1 MDTLDMRQT
10 TRRTSP
16 YEMPRIERYDEV
28 EEILRSSDFG
38 PSLHQ
43 GDSAP
48 LVGGNVLGLVG
59 EAHAARRRLESPLFL
74 RPALHHYEREIMR
87 ESLVATLADAAASRG
102 PDGLAR
108 ADLVTL
114 TRTVLVKVTAAVV
127 GLDGV
132 TTTADVRRLEAIS
145 GRLGEGASVEWS
157 LRDHAEVITDAL
169 AAKEELDVLWY
180 RSSLERR
187 RELVSAWRAGTLAE
201 RELPRDLITVLLQS
215 HADAWDDDLWLR
227 EAAFFVVAS
236 ANTTTHAVPHVVIEL
251 ERWLADHPE
260 DRSRLDDD
268 AFLRRAANE
277 GLRLHG
283 PVPALLR
290 RVVRDT
296 TLSTGRSFRA
306 GEYVALWLGP
316 ANTDAQ
322 RFGDDAAAYDPH
334 RVDLTSLEQHGL
346 SFGSGEHMCP
356 GRPLAVGMRGAGTDP
371 AIPVGVVPL
380 MLYAAGARLDP
391 DHPPRLRDD
400 TAAHRYAAV
409 PLVFDRL

>member
-1 MDTLDMRQT
+1 MRRT
-10 TRRTSP
+10 TRQAGP
-16 YEMPRIERYDEV
+16 NEMERVDDYAEV
-28 EEILRSSDFG
+28 EEVLRSSDFG
-38 PSLHQ
+38 PSLHE

-59 EAHAARRRLESPLFL
+59 DDHAARRRLESPMFL
-74 RPALHHYEREIMR
+74 RPSLFHYEREVMR
-87 ESLVATLADAAASRG
+87 DSLQAALQHAAATARG
-102 PDGLAR
+102 ADGRVR

-132 TTTADVRRLEAIS
+132 VTTDDVVLLENLS

-157 LRDHAEVITDAL
+157 MRDHAEVIADAL
-169 AAKEELDVLWY
+169 AAKDQLHDAFY
-180 RSSLERR
+180 APSLARR
-187 RELVSAWRAGTLAE
+187 RALVDRWRAGE
-201 RELPRDLITVLLQS
+201 VDDSELPRDLLTVLLRA
-215 HADAWDDDLWLR
+215 HGDDWDDDLWLR

-236 ANTTTHAVPHVVIEL
+236 ANTTTHAVPHVFLEL
-251 ERWLADHPE
+251 EGWLAEHPE

-268 AFLRRAANE
+268 VFLRRVANE

-316 ANTDAQ
+316 ANTDRGRYGA
-322 RFGDDAAAYDPH
+322 DAEAFDPH
-334 RVDLTSLEQHGL
+334 RPDLSSLEEHGL

-356 GRPLAVGMRGAGTDP
+356 GRPLAIGMRGAGTDP
-371 AIPVGVVPL
+371 SVPVGVVPL
-380 MLYAAGARLDP
+380 MLRDLYAAGVRLDP
-391 DHPPRLRDD
+391 DHEPRLRDD
-400 TAAHRYAAV
+400 TAAHRYATV
-409 PLVFDRL
+409 PLVLEHL